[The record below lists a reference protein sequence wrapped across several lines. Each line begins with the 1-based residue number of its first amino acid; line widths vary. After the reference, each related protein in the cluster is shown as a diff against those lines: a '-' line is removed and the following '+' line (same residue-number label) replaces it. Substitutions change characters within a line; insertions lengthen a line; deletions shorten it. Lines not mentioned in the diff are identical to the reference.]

1 MSISKTKT
9 SFYRRLYIAHLIEHG
24 IDTVPGI
31 LEYTGMP
38 RRTAQDTIKSL
49 ADLDITCT
57 FVQTQGERNR
67 IGHYRISDWGAI
79 NKQWIDDNL
88 TEIKSVLDYP

>member
-9 SFYRRLYIAHLIEHG
+9 SFYRRLYIAYLIDNG
-24 IDTVPGI
+24 ISTVPDL

-49 ADLDITCT
+49 ADLDIVCS
-57 FVQTQGERNR
+57 FIQAKGKRNR
-67 IGHYRISDWGAI
+67 TGHYEISDWGAI
-79 NKQWIDDNL
+79 NKQWITDNL

>member
-1 MSISKTKT
+1 MSVSKTKS
-9 SFYRRLYIAHLIEHG
+9 SFYRRLYVAHLIDQG
-24 IDTVPGI
+24 IATVPAL

-49 ADLDITCT
+49 SDLDITCE
-57 FVQTQGERNR
+57 FKQTEGERHR
-67 IGHYRISDWGAI
+67 IGRYEILDWGAI
-79 NKQWIDDNL
+79 NKHWIEENL